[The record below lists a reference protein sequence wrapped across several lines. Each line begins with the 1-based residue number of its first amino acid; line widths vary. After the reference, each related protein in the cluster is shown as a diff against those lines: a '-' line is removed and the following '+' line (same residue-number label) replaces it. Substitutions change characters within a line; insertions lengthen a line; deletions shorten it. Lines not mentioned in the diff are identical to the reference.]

1 MPKELQLRKRLLDV
15 QLRVA
20 DDQSEVYSTRAVK
33 VGTSNGAVCI
43 TGYMCVCVIRR

>member
-20 DDQSEVYSTRAVK
+20 NDQNEVYSTKGVK
-33 VGTSNGAVCI
+33 VCTSNGTVCI
-43 TGYMCVCVIRR
+43 LDYMCVC